1 VLYVV
6 MEADKCVCDKK
17 VSCMLTDLHVVKLLG
32 LFDESRVSVV
42 YASLNVSINRVLVR
56 LRSCSKHK

>member
-1 VLYVV
+1 V
-6 MEADKCVCDKK
+6 CVCDKK